1 MTRDEFEKI
10 AYQGGNKIARG
21 TQAHRNAYNSPGYA
35 RHMKIRP
42 LPTTRL
48 DVSTFLKG
56 ALWAFDYFQ
65 LEKENDEKRSRE
77 TLAACG
83 DRETTREKNV
93 R

>member
-1 MTRDEFEKI
+1 MTRDEFEKL
-10 AYQGGNKIARG
+10 AYQGGNKISRG
-21 TQAHRNAYNSPGYA
+21 AKAHMNSNKTNLRNVKFQP
-35 RHMKIRP
+35 RPVRP
-42 LPTTRL
+42 LDIPA
-48 DVSTFLKG
+48 FLKG

-77 TLAACG
+77 TSAACG